1 MKKFITSNIKESII
15 TDGETT
21 SGTSAGSDAVPSD
34 DNLDKGK
41 MSLVIP
47 NKKEIDKIVQEEENP
62 SLKKSSSKLP
72 KKSSLK
78 QSKFQEL
85 NKSLEKEKENGK
97 SASIKNVK
105 DLKRNN
111 RQSMDKD
118 RSNTELRKNFIT
130 ERNKTIRN
138 RQAKDETKKEPVNIT
153 IETQCTLEYEI
164 KIKKQITKLINLD
177 NGSSHAQDIIELNK
191 EMRKFDVNNYKNKTD
206 FDRFLI
212 EFKKKERN
220 YLEHKAKEK
229 DSMDG
234 KNPMQLINNIKST
247 SSLRQQS
254 NTPTKMKIGGL
265 NNTSVNQENGINNMN
280 SLMRSNEAW
289 NNNNNNMKS

>member
-1 MKKFITSNIKESII
+1 MEEMKKFITSNIKETIL
-15 TDGETT
+15 TEGETT

-138 RQAKDETKKEPVNIT
+138 R
-153 IETQCTLEYEI
+153 
-164 KIKKQITKLINLD
+164 
-177 NGSSHAQDIIELNK
+177 
-191 EMRKFDVNNYKNKTD
+191 
-206 FDRFLI
+206 
-212 EFKKKERN
+212 
-220 YLEHKAKEK
+220 
-229 DSMDG
+229 
-234 KNPMQLINNIKST
+234 
-247 SSLRQQS
+247 
-254 NTPTKMKIGGL
+254 
-265 NNTSVNQENGINNMN
+265 
-280 SLMRSNEAW
+280 
-289 NNNNNNMKS
+289 

>member
-1 MKKFITSNIKESII
+1 MEELKKSITSNVKETILSE
-15 TDGETT
+15 GETT

-47 NKKEIDKIVQEEENP
+47 NKKEIDKIVHEEENP
-62 SLKKSSSKLP
+62 SLKKSSTKLP

-85 NKSLEKEKENGK
+85 NKSLEKEKENEK
-97 SASIKNVK
+97 NAALSKNVK
-105 DLKRNN
+105 DLKKNN

-138 RQAKDETKKEPVNIT
+138 RYAKDDSKKEPLNIT
-153 IETQCTLEYEI
+153 VETQCTLEYEI
-164 KIKKQITKLINLD
+164 KIKKQISKLINSE
-177 NGSSHAQDIIELNK
+177 NSSAHAQYIIELNK
-191 EMRKFDVNNYKNKTD
+191 EMKKFDVNNYKNKSD

-220 YLEHKAKEK
+220 
-229 DSMDG
+229 
-234 KNPMQLINNIKST
+234 
-247 SSLRQQS
+247 
-254 NTPTKMKIGGL
+254 
-265 NNTSVNQENGINNMN
+265 
-280 SLMRSNEAW
+280 
-289 NNNNNNMKS
+289 

>member
-1 MKKFITSNIKESII
+1 MEELKKSITSNVKDTILS
-15 TDGETT
+15 DGETT

-47 NKKEIDKIVQEEENP
+47 NKKEIEKIVQEEENP

-85 NKSLEKEKENGK
+85 NKSLEKEKENEK
-97 SASIKNVK
+97 NAALSKNVK
-105 DLKRNN
+105 DLKKNN

-118 RSNTELRKNFIT
+118 KSNTELRKNFIT
-130 ERNKTIRN
+130 ERNKIIRN
-138 RQAKDETKKEPVNIT
+138 RYVKDDTKKEPMTIT

-164 KIKKQITKLINLD
+164 KIKKQISKLINSE
-177 NGSSHAQDIIELNK
+177 NSSMHAQDIIELNK
-191 EMRKFDVNNYKNKTD
+191 EMKKFDVNNYKNKSD

-220 YLEHKAKEK
+220 
-229 DSMDG
+229 
-234 KNPMQLINNIKST
+234 
-247 SSLRQQS
+247 
-254 NTPTKMKIGGL
+254 
-265 NNTSVNQENGINNMN
+265 
-280 SLMRSNEAW
+280 
-289 NNNNNNMKS
+289 

>member
-1 MKKFITSNIKESII
+1 MEELKKSITSNVKETILSE
-15 TDGETT
+15 GETT

-47 NKKEIDKIVQEEENP
+47 NKKEIDKIVHEEENP

-85 NKSLEKEKENGK
+85 NKSLEKEKENEK
-97 SASIKNVK
+97 NAALSKNVK
-105 DLKRNN
+105 DLKKNN

-138 RQAKDETKKEPVNIT
+138 RYAKDDSKKEPLNIT
-153 IETQCTLEYEI
+153 VETQCTLEYEI
-164 KIKKQITKLINLD
+164 KIKKQISKLINSE
-177 NGSSHAQDIIELNK
+177 NSSAHAQDIIELNK
-191 EMRKFDVNNYKNKTD
+191 EMKKFDVNNYKNKSD

-220 YLEHKAKEK
+220 
-229 DSMDG
+229 
-234 KNPMQLINNIKST
+234 
-247 SSLRQQS
+247 
-254 NTPTKMKIGGL
+254 
-265 NNTSVNQENGINNMN
+265 
-280 SLMRSNEAW
+280 
-289 NNNNNNMKS
+289 